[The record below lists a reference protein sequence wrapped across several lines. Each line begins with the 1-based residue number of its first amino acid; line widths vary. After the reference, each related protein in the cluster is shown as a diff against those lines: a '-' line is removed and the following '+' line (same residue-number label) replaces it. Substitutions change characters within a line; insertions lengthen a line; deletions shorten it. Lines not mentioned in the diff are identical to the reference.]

1 MCALQYTQRL
11 SPPEPPHVP
20 DNWPFPVRVY
30 TLGRFSLLID
40 DTTLSET
47 QKKKQAKPL
56 TLLKVLIAMGA
67 RDVHEE
73 QLQEALWPDAEGDAA
88 HRVLITNLQ
97 RLRKL
102 LGETAAIDYGDGR
115 LSLSPL
121 HCWVDTWAFERG
133 ITDEQRQASAIIQ
146 YRSGFLPSEE
156 AAWALVPRERLWRKF
171 SRAVVARGERLE
183 ASGAWAE
190 VITHYQ
196 QALDADPGC
205 EACYQGLMRAYAI
218 QGQHQQA
225 LKTYDDCRQL
235 MQALHD
241 IAPSSQMESLYQ
253 EIRIA
258 ATEDLSVI

>member
-1 MCALQYTQRL
+1 
-11 SPPEPPHVP
+11 
-20 DNWPFPVRVY
+20 
-30 TLGRFSLLID
+30 
-40 DTTLSET
+40 
-47 QKKKQAKPL
+47 
-56 TLLKVLIAMGA
+56 MGA

-258 ATEDLSVI
+258 ATEDLPVI